1 MENTNDLYMK
11 VGKVVVDGLQYYIGL
26 RNIGALTKSEL
37 LNISENAF
45 IDKKLLEKICVAYEN
60 EIQS

>member
-1 MENTNDLYMK
+1 MEINDLYVK
-11 VGKVVVDGLQYYIGL
+11 VGKTVVDGLQYYIGL

-37 LNISENAF
+37 VSISENAF
-45 IDKKLLEKICVAYEN
+45 IDKKLLEKICIAYEN